1 MIDIHSHLLFGL
13 DEGAK
18 NIQDTLEIC
27 RYLAENGFD
36 TIVATPHIIP
46 GLYNNTPEKILER
59 LKEVT
64 ISLEEENINL
74 KLLPGAEY
82 YLDYVF
88 YKNLSKP
95 HDLMTLNRTGKY
107 ILVEFPMAGVPNIAK
122 EIVFRIKVSGLS
134 PVLAHPER
142 YATIIEKPEK
152 AIELHSMGFILQ
164 MNLGSLNG
172 GYGSAVK
179 KTAEKLLSEGI
190 IYCVAL
196 DIHNIEQAKACVEH
210 GISALRNIAGDDGV
224 KTLLFENP
232 SNLISG

>member
-18 NIQDTLEIC
+18 TIQETLEIC
-27 RYLAENGFD
+27 RYLTGNGFD

-46 GLYNNTPEKILER
+46 GLYNNTPEKILTR
-59 LKEVT
+59 LEEVT
-64 ISLEEENINL
+64 ATLEKENINL

-95 HDLMTLNRTGKY
+95 ENLITLNKNKY
-107 ILVEFPMAGVPNIAK
+107 ILVEFPMAGIPNIAE
-122 EIVFRIKVSGLS
+122 EIAFKIKVHGLN

-142 YATIIEKPEK
+142 YATIIEKPGK
-152 AIELHSMGFILQ
+152 AAELHARGFILQ

-196 DIHNIEQAKACVEH
+196 DIHNIEQARACIEK
-210 GISALRNIAGDDGV
+210 GIPALRSILGEDGV
-224 KTLLFENP
+224 KSLLIENP
-232 SNLISG
+232 ANLIGG

>member
-18 NIQDTLEIC
+18 DIQDTLEIC
-27 RYLAENGFD
+27 RYLAGNGFD
-36 TIVATPHIIP
+36 TVVATPHIIP
-46 GLYNNTPEKILER
+46 GLYNNTPEKILTCLE
-59 LKEVT
+59 EVT
-64 ISLEEENINL
+64 TTLERENINL

-95 HDLMTLNRTGKY
+95 DILITLNNNGKY
-107 ILVEFPMAGVPNIAK
+107 ILVEFPLAGIPNIAK
-122 EIVFRIKVSGLS
+122 EIAFKIKVNGLN

-142 YATIIEKPEK
+142 YATIIETPEK
-152 AIELHSMGFILQ
+152 ATELHAMGFILQ

-172 GYGSAVK
+172 GYGSVVK
-179 KTAEKLLSEGI
+179 KTAEKLLSENI

-196 DIHNIEQAKACVEH
+196 DIHNIEQAKACIEK
-210 GISALRNIAGDDGV
+210 GIPALRSIAGEEGV
-224 KTLLFENP
+224 RALLVDHP
-232 SNLISG
+232 ANLINK

>member
-18 NIQDTLEIC
+18 NIQETLEIC
-27 RYLAENGFD
+27 RYLTGNGFE

-46 GLYNNTPEKILER
+46 GLYNNSPEKILTR
-59 LKEVT
+59 LEEVT
-64 ISLEEENINL
+64 TTLEKENINL
-74 KLLPGAEY
+74 KLFRGAEY

-95 HDLMTLNRTGKY
+95 NDLITLNKNGKY
-107 ILVEFPMAGVPNIAK
+107 ILVEFPMAGVPNIAQ
-122 EIVFRIKVSGLS
+122 EIAFKIKVHGFN

-142 YATIIEKPEK
+142 YATIIEKPGK
-152 AIELHSMGFILQ
+152 AAELHTMGFILQ

-172 GYGSAVK
+172 GYGLAVK

-196 DIHNIEQAKACVEH
+196 DIHNIEQAKACIEK
-210 GISALRNIAGDDGV
+210 GIPALRSIVGEDGI
-224 KTLLFENP
+224 KTLLIENP
-232 SNLISG
+232 ANLIER

>member
-18 NIQDTLEIC
+18 NIHDTLEIC
-27 RYLAENGFD
+27 RYLTENGFD

-46 GLYNNTPEKILER
+46 GLYNNTPEKILTR

-64 ISLEEENINL
+64 TTLEKENINL

-82 YLDYVF
+82 YLDFVF

-95 HDLMTLNRTGKY
+95 DYLLTINKNGKY
-107 ILVEFPMAGVPNIAK
+107 ILVEFPMAGVPNIAR
-122 EIVFRIKVSGLS
+122 EIVFKIKVNGFN

-152 AIELHSMGFILQ
+152 ASELHAMGFILQ

-172 GYGSAVK
+172 GYGSMVK
-179 KTAEKLLSEGI
+179 KTAEKLLSDGI

-196 DIHNIEQAKACVEH
+196 DIHNIEQARACIEK
-210 GISALRNIAGDDGV
+210 GIPALRNIAGEDGV
-224 KTLLFENP
+224 KTLLLENP
-232 SNLISG
+232 ANLIGG

>member
-18 NIQDTLEIC
+18 NIQETLEIC
-27 RYLAENGFD
+27 RYLTGNGFD

-46 GLYNNTPEKILER
+46 GLYNNTPEKILTR
-59 LKEVT
+59 LEEVT
-64 ISLEEENINL
+64 ATLEKENINL
-74 KLLPGAEY
+74 KLLPGAEH

-88 YKNLSKP
+88 YKNLSNPEK
-95 HDLMTLNRTGKY
+95 LLTLNKNKY
-107 ILVEFPMAGVPNIAK
+107 ILVEFPMAGIPNIAE
-122 EIVFRIKVSGLS
+122 EIAFKIKVHGLS

-152 AIELHSMGFILQ
+152 AAELHARGFILQ

-190 IYCVAL
+190 IYCAAL
-196 DIHNIEQAKACVEH
+196 DIHNIEQARACIEK
-210 GISALRNIAGDDGV
+210 GIPALRSILGEDGV
-224 KTLLFENP
+224 KNLLIENP
-232 SNLISG
+232 ANLIGE